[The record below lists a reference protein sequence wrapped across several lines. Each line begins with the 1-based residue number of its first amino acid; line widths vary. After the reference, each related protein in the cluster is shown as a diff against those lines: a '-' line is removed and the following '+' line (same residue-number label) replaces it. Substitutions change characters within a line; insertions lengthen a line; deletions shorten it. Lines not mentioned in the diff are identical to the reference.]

1 MRKSNLISIGDRNL
15 TSQKIIDMLK
25 FHKDTLIKY
34 GVKRIGLFGSYARG
48 DQKKNSDMDFLVEF
62 DKPVFENFMDLAFYL
77 ENLFGKK
84 VELITNGNISPYIQP
99 YVEKEVKWYSCC

>member
-1 MRKSNLISIGDRNL
+1 MRKPNLISIGDRNL

-25 FHKDTLIKY
+25 FHKDALIKY

-62 DKPVFENFMDLAFYL
+62 NKPVFENFMDLAFYL

-99 YVEKEVKWYSCC
+99 YIEKEVKWYSCC